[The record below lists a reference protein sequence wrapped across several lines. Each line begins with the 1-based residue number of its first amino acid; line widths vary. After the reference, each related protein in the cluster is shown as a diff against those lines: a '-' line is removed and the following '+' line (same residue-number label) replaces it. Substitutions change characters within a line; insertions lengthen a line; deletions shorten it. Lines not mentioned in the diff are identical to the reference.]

1 MSRHAINSWLAEA
14 SGDVASGQSPM
25 GQPDSPPSAGGPPAG
40 DPNAANP
47 STEMTPPV
55 AGQQQNSPD
64 AANKSQ
70 EMPDVS
76 NDPAAPDMPENKQN
90 QDFET
95 WKNEFFKESVRGDV
109 GKLIEMI
116 QNIRDAKLEP
126 YPRKF
131 VEDNLQICF
140 LRQNANIDKACKN
153 IRNNIKQN
161 LDQNN
166 PSVSVV
172 NHINTALQT
181 TPDMNNIF
189 IKLKG
194 LLGMKGDLHRK
205 YLCSLLGAVQ
215 VGSGGNNEDL
225 IYNERD
231 YSIRISTRFNDKW
244 GKVDIGKWSLREDDP
259 ERYLTEPEQ
268 KRMDDGSPE
277 EKDVLRRRVV
287 MEAIA
292 ETFKKRSF
300 IINVVGTD
308 GTIHTLGWDM
318 AVSLRNAYANG
329 KLIVKT
335 IQGDNSE
342 AMIDEEGTIIPYVD
356 IKIKYVKD
364 AEGGVDDD
372 GRPAKE
378 EHEFMERIDG
388 ILFLT
393 AQFPILKEASTSF
406 GGIVLKEI
414 PYTGNPSDLNVLM
427 RCVPSAPEILL
438 RNC

>member
-1 MSRHAINSWLAEA
+1 
-14 SGDVASGQSPM
+14 
-25 GQPDSPPSAGGPPAG
+25 
-40 DPNAANP
+40 
-47 STEMTPPV
+47 
-55 AGQQQNSPD
+55 
-64 AANKSQ
+64 
-70 EMPDVS
+70 
-76 NDPAAPDMPENKQN
+76 
-90 QDFET
+90 
-95 WKNEFFKESVRGDV
+95 
-109 GKLIEMI
+109 
-116 QNIRDAKLEP
+116 
-126 YPRKF
+126 
-131 VEDNLQICF
+131 
-140 LRQNANIDKACKN
+140 
-153 IRNNIKQN
+153 
-161 LDQNN
+161 
-166 PSVSVV
+166 
-172 NHINTALQT
+172 
-181 TPDMNNIF
+181 
-189 IKLKG
+189 
-194 LLGMKGDLHRK
+194 
-205 YLCSLLGAVQ
+205 
-215 VGSGGNNEDL
+215 
-225 IYNERD
+225 
-231 YSIRISTRFNDKW
+231 
-244 GKVDIGKWSLREDDP
+244 
-259 ERYLTEPEQ
+259 
-268 KRMDDGSPE
+268 
-277 EKDVLRRRVV
+277 

-335 IQGDNSE
+335 ILGDNSE